1 MGLAPGAHPDGTLSG
16 AGGIA
21 AWASESAEDFKASL
35 AGNMEGATGKLRG
48 FFPRFFG
55 VERQVVDTFVDGQ
68 RTLKGRT
75 ELLESVS
82 GFCTLVMS
90 KNWNVNGGGLNGFA
104 RALPFDSEPVPHKNA
119 SPYYGLFH
127 GSGDN
132 RHGILI
138 EAAGTWRFD
147 AHITLAGQSISLLYG
162 EAPAQLWLTA
172 WRKSTRTVY
181 SERRCDVGLANNNL
195 SHTIAHTVVV
205 APEDAG
211 DIVVCVSFG
220 HGQGRWRVLGGDRWS
235 SLSVNR
241 WDLRADG
248 GDDVPANGTD
258 GGNYD

>member
-1 MGLAPGAHPDGTLSG
+1 MLNGL
-16 AGGIA
+16 GGIK
-21 AWASESAEDFKASL
+21 AWSEKTRAEYENEIL
-35 AGNMEGATGKLRG
+35 GKVNGSTLKLGG
-48 FFPRFFG
+48 FFGRFFG
-55 VERQVVDTFVDGQ
+55 VERQIVDTFVDGQ

-90 KNWNVNGGGLNGFA
+90 KNWRVNGGGLNGFA

-119 SPYYGLFH
+119 KPYYGLFH

-181 SERRCDVGLANNNL
+181 SERRCDIGLAINNL

-220 HGQGRWRVLGGDRWS
+220 HGQGRWTVLGGDRWS

-241 WDLRADG
+241 WDLRTDGGSSVPGTVPDG
-248 GDDVPANGTD
+248 GD
-258 GGNYD
+258 YD